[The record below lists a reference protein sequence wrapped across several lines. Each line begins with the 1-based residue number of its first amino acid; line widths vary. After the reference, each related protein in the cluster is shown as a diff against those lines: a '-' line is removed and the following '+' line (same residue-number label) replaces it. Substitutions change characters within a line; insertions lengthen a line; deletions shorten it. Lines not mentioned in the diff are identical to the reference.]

1 MQQREMRT
9 AQSNGRRNFSAK
21 LSKVIARVC
30 RILTVNFNEEFSQMN
45 RMLNTDIDFFS
56 AALAQATVATWDM
69 MLGADITEHS
79 RTGF

>member
-1 MQQREMRT
+1 
-9 AQSNGRRNFSAK
+9 
-21 LSKVIARVC
+21 
-30 RILTVNFNEEFSQMN
+30 MN